1 MGKRLVASAFVLCLL
16 PGVAGAA
23 PITSLYVVG
32 DSLSDSGNAFI
43 LTGGFPPAPYAQRAS
58 NGPVA
63 VEQLAAR
70 LGLTLT
76 PSELGG
82 TNYAVVG
89 ATTGPVTIPRPPG
102 VTDNSAAVDYAQPKL
117 FGTGLLEQVNDI
129 LKTGPIADPAGTLF
143 VVWGGANDLALNPLG
158 ADPIGN
164 LATIVSKLYADGA
177 RR

>member
-1 MGKRLVASAFVLCLL
+1 MFGSLRRGEKMGKRLVASAFVVCLL
-16 PGVAGAA
+16 PGVASAA
-23 PITSLYVVG
+23 PITSLYVLG

-43 LTGGFPPAPYAQRAS
+43 LTRGFPPAPYAQRAS

-89 ATTGPVTIPRPPG
+89 
-102 VTDNSAAVDYAQPKL
+102 
-117 FGTGLLEQVNDI
+117 
-129 LKTGPIADPAGTLF
+129 
-143 VVWGGANDLALNPLG
+143 
-158 ADPIGN
+158 
-164 LATIVSKLYADGA
+164 
-177 RR
+177 